1 MKGTFV
7 MAGGG
12 TGGHVLPGLAVA
24 RELRERGYEVV
35 FVGTSRGLEAR
46 LVPEAGF
53 PLLLVRV
60 GALKRVSWAER
71 LRTVTALP
79 ASFVQ
84 AGAILDRTRPR
95 AVFSMGG
102 YASGPVTLMALLK
115 DIPVVVMEPNAMPG
129 FAHRL
134 VGPFVRR
141 ALLGFDA
148 GGRYFPSGRW
158 EAVGIPIRE
167 EFFKVPPK
175 PHTAPYTVLIT
186 GGSQGSKRLNIA
198 GPECFKLVEA
208 GRVVFLHQT
217 GEAEYNEVCFRY
229 RELEGTV
236 DVAPF
241 LRDMPA
247 AFARADVVVC
257 RAGASTVAELC
268 AAGRAAV
275 LVPFPYAADQH
286 QLRNAETM
294 QAGGG
299 ARVVLDRDLSGE
311 RLWAELR
318 ALLEEPGRLEA
329 MERAARG
336 MARPGA
342 ARRAADILENL

>member
-46 LVPEAGF
+46 LAPEAGF

-71 LRTVTALP
+71 LRTAMALP
-79 ASFVQ
+79 ASFVE

-129 FAHRL
+129 LAHRL
-134 VGPFVRR
+134 IGPFVRR
-141 ALLGFDA
+141 ALLGFEQ
-148 GGRYFPSGRW
+148 GGRFFPPGRW
-158 EAVGIPIRE
+158 EAIGIPIGE
-167 EFFKVPPK
+167 AFFRVPPK
-175 PHTAPYTVLIT
+175 PHAAPYTVLIT
-186 GGSQGSKRLNIA
+186 GGSQGAHRLNIA
-198 GPECFKLVEA
+198 GPECFKLVEP

-217 GEAEYNEVCFRY
+217 GETEYDEVCSRY
-229 RELEGTV
+229 RELGGTV
-236 DVAPF
+236 EVAPF
-241 LRDMPA
+241 LRDMPG

-268 AAGRAAV
+268 AAGRAAL
-275 LVPFPYAADQH
+275 LVPFPYAADRH
-286 QLRNAETM
+286 QLRNAEAL
-294 QAGGG
+294 QAAG
-299 ARVVLDRDLSGE
+299 AARLVEDRDLTGE

-329 MERAARG
+329 METAARG

-342 ARRAADILENL
+342 ARRAADVLENL